1 MYEKITQIIRD
12 YTGEKR
18 PINEETNLVTDLGL
32 SSFDVVSL
40 IGEFEDAFGIEI
52 PTEDIEEL
60 ETVGGIVDYLEEVTA

>member
-12 YTGEKR
+12 YTGEER

-60 ETVGGIVDYLEEVTA
+60 ETVCGIVDYLEKITA

>member
-12 YTGEKR
+12 YTGEER

-60 ETVGGIVDYLEEVTA
+60 EIVRGIVDYLEKITA

>member
-1 MYEKITQIIRD
+1 MYKKITQIIRD
-12 YTGEKR
+12 YTGEER

-52 PTEDIEEL
+52 PTEDIEEF
-60 ETVGGIVDYLEEVTA
+60 ETVCGIVDYLEKITA